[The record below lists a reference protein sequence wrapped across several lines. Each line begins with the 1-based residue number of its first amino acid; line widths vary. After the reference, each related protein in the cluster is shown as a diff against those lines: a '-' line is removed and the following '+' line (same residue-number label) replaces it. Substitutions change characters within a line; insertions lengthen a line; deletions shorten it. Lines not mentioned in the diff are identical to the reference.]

1 MADASLILTSTLQ
14 QLRKTRRLSQLELA
28 FELGVSQRH
37 VSFVESGR
45 AQPSRRLLL
54 AWLQVL
60 AAPLA
65 QRNEALLA
73 AGYAPAFTAARL
85 GEPLLAEADLAL
97 ACLLEAHEPV
107 PALVLDAEWN
117 VLRMNRGALWLAT
130 TLVPWLQEALD
141 SEAKGDLNMLDLI
154 AHPDGLARRMTN
166 LEDVGPRFLTL
177 LRHELVTTPRLL
189 PRVQA
194 YEALLRDALGA
205 ATAAPAERAHPPAPV
220 LTSSFASPYGELAF
234 FSMFTTFGTPTDIT
248 LASLRV
254 EHLFPADSATRKVLE
269 SEVSLV

>member
-1 MADASLILTSTLQ
+1 MADISPTLTNILQ
-14 QLRKTRRLSQLELA
+14 QLRKTRRVSQLELA
-28 FELGVSQRH
+28 LELGVSQRH

-60 AAPLA
+60 AAPLV

-73 AGYAPAFTAARL
+73 AGYAPAFTAAGL
-85 GEPLLAEADLAL
+85 NEPLLAEADRAL
-97 ACLLEAHEPV
+97 GYLLEAHEPV
-107 PALVLDAEWN
+107 PALLLDAEWN

-130 TLVPWLQEALD
+130 TLVPWLREALC
-141 SEAKGDLNMLDLI
+141 SGAQGGLNMLDLI

-177 LRHELVTTPRLL
+177 LRHELATTPRLL

-194 YEALLRDALGA
+194 YEARLREALGA
-205 ATAAPAERAHPPAPV
+205 ASPAPAERDRPPAPV
-220 LTSSFASPYGELAF
+220 LTSRFASPYGELAF

-254 EHLFPADSATRKVLE
+254 EHLFPADDATRLVMESKVILA
-269 SEVSLV
+269 

>member
-1 MADASLILTSTLQ
+1 MLTSTLQ

-28 FELGVSQRH
+28 LELGVSQRH

-45 AQPSRRLLL
+45 AHPSRRLLL
-54 AWLQVL
+54 AWLHVL

-65 QRNEALLA
+65 QRNEALIA
-73 AGYAPAFTAARL
+73 AGYAPAFTEARL
-85 GEPLLAEADLAL
+85 DEPLLAEADLAL

-117 VLRMNRGALWLAT
+117 VLRMNRGARWLAT
-130 TLVPWLQEALD
+130 TLVPWLEEVLC
-141 SEAKGDLNMLDLI
+141 SEAKGELNMLDLI
-154 AHPDGLARRMTN
+154 SHPDGLACRMTN

-177 LRHELVTTPRLL
+177 LRHELLSTPRLL

-194 YEALLRDALGA
+194 YEGVVREALGA
-205 ATAAPAERAHPPAPV
+205 ASAAPAERARPTAPV
-220 LTSSFASPYGELAF
+220 LTSCFASPYGELAF

-254 EHLFPADSATRKVLE
+254 EHLFPANSATREVLE
-269 SEVSLV
+269 SEVGLA